1 MVKIVLCWCFG
12 YEISNNNSLLTH
24 VGRLAAIPGDR
35 GVNGIVSVF
44 FNVQS
49 AYKYHKLWGG
59 GNPILYHRQSDTYCI
74 ITWASCSEW
83 S

>member
-1 MVKIVLCWCFG
+1 VVKIVLCWCFG

-59 GNPILYHRQSDTYCI
+59 GAIPSSTTDSQTLI
-74 ITWASCSEW
+74 AS
-83 S
+83 